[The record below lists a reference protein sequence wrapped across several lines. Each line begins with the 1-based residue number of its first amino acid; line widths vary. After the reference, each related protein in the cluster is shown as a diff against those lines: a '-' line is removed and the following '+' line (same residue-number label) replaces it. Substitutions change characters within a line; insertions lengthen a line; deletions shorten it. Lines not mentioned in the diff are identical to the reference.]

1 MTLIPRLSFYLNL
14 NLFPMFV
21 LNSYLTH
28 VQIFNNLNLKILR
41 STLLSSLICQ
51 FWESKGHYS
60 FPTYFKWFF
69 KNFLLLDHFKVLL
82 SLNLNFLR
90 EWISFLDVGIFVR
103 LDVQPL
109 ISIRELVRTTGMFL
123 ALLISKGKIGKIV
136 NYDQARGTA
145 AVTMNTQGR
154 AGFQS

>member
-1 MTLIPRLSFYLNL
+1 MTLIPHLSFYLNL

-69 KNFLLLDHFKVLL
+69 LKLFTPRHFQGFIITEFKFL
-82 SLNLNFLR
+82 SGMNQFLR
-90 EWISFLDVGIFVR
+90 CWYFCLFGCSAINFDKGTRENHGNVFSFVNF
-103 LDVQPL
+103 
-109 ISIRELVRTTGMFL
+109 
-123 ALLISKGKIGKIV
+123 KGK
-136 NYDQARGTA
+136 NW
-145 AVTMNTQGR
+145 
-154 AGFQS
+154 